1 MFIIHV
7 FLCLCILFWLQT
19 VEIFKLCINSRQ
31 YCRCKCVNAGD
42 AHLSPLKCKAA
53 HPHSSLSLNFSSGAL
68 VKMQMS
74 HGRESSIG
82 WVFLCLY
89 LPPIIL
95 EKKGKTSLYSP
106 VPLFLLSRPY
116 SQLAPA
122 ANQRQMRKNGS
133 TKLANSVL
141 LKRQHVFGNYNEP
154 INIPG

>member
-1 MFIIHV
+1 ME
-7 FLCLCILFWLQT
+7 L
-19 VEIFKLCINSRQ
+19 FKLCINRRK

-53 HPHSSLSLNFSSGAL
+53 HPHSSLSLDFSLGAL

-74 HGRESSIG
+74 HGREPSIG

-95 EKKGKTSLYSP
+95 EKERKNI
-106 VPLFLLSRPY
+106 PLFTRFVISFLSPD
-116 SQLAPA
+116 SWLAPA
-122 ANQRQMRKNGS
+122 ANQKQMRKNGS